1 MTLYWINVKV
11 SECNDNLFLVY
22 WQPLFGLVYL
32 SKRKSAISTTL
43 SVYMHNKFALLLII
57 NSKKKEELFDFL
69 NKYGQ
74 NGIKINVGPEVSELV
89 E

>member
-1 MTLYWINVKV
+1 
-11 SECNDNLFLVY
+11 
-22 WQPLFGLVYL
+22 
-32 SKRKSAISTTL
+32 
-43 SVYMHNKFALLLII
+43 MHNKFALLLII